1 LLVKVEN
8 NHIEQALKV
17 LKRKLQREG
26 FFRELQ
32 KRRSYEK
39 PSERR
44 KRKFAEA
51 VKRSRK
57 LRTPSY

>member
-1 LLVKVEN
+1 MVKVEN
-8 NHIEQALKV
+8 NRVEHALRI
-17 LKRKLQREG
+17 LKRQLQKEG
-26 FFRELQ
+26 FFKELQ

-57 LRTPSY
+57 TDVTP

>member
-1 LLVKVEN
+1 MIVKVEN
-8 NHIEQALKV
+8 NHIEHALRI
-17 LKRKLQREG
+17 LKRQLQKEG
-26 FFRELQ
+26 FFKELQ

-51 VKRSRK
+51 VKRTK
-57 LRTPSY
+57 KTDL

>member
-1 LLVKVEN
+1 MIVKVEN
-8 NHIEQALKV
+8 NHVDQALKI
-17 LKRKLQREG
+17 LKRQLQKEG
-26 FFRELQ
+26 FFKELQ

-57 LRTPSY
+57 LEIPNF

>member
-1 LLVKVEN
+1 MMVKVEN
-8 NHIEQALKV
+8 NHVEHALRI
-17 LKRKLQREG
+17 LKRQLQKEG
-26 FFRELQ
+26 FFKELQ

-57 LRTPSY
+57 IDLA

>member
-1 LLVKVEN
+1 MMVKVEN
-8 NHIEQALKV
+8 NHVEQALRV
-17 LKRKLQREG
+17 LKRQLQKEG

-32 KRRSYEK
+32 KRRCYEK

-51 VKRSRK
+51 VKRTRK
-57 LRTPSY
+57 VDLP